1 MKFERLSYLA
11 GRTILVKEKVK
22 RERVKG
28 EKRAPKSQMT
38 IEKVW
43 EANLRQAIFELTLKL
58 NANFKPGDRN
68 LKLTFDEMP
77 SIEEVKNARDKFT
90 RKLRDLCKK
99 ENIELKWIIVPHI
112 AVKRYHFHFICNREV
127 PLELIKKAWGNGLVI
142 EKASLWD
149 NPNYYQLAAYLMH
162 EARALKS
169 LKEEEEIPFTK
180 RYSGSRNLVKP
191 EAHREELTRLDMD
204 QDPKPRKGYVIDG
217 EVQEYENLIN
227 GAPVRE
233 YIQVSINDE
242 PRIKRWKTTTATG
255 ERMPYAKLIREAYRE
270 IQEDIFDSLNL

>member
-58 NANFKPGDRN
+58 NANFRPGDRN
-68 LKLTFDEMP
+68 LKLTFDEIP
-77 SIEEVKNARDKFT
+77 SIEEAKNARDKFT

-112 AVKRYHFHFICNREV
+112 AGKRYHFHFICNREV
-127 PLELIKKAWGNGLVI
+127 PIELVKKAWVYGLII
-142 EKASLWD
+142 EKAALWD

-162 EARALKS
+162 EARALKN
-169 LKEEEEIPFTK
+169 LKAEEEIPFTK
-180 RYSGSRNLVKP
+180 RYSGSRNLTKP

>member
-1 MKFERLSYLA
+1 MKFERVSYLA
-11 GRTILVKEKVK
+11 GKTILVKEKVK

-58 NANFKPGDRN
+58 NSNFRPGDKN
-68 LKLTFDEMP
+68 IKLTFDEIP
-77 SIEEVKNARDKFT
+77 SIEEVKTARDKFT

-112 AVKRYHFHFICNREV
+112 AGKRYHFHFVCNREV
-127 PLELIKKAWGNGLVI
+127 PIELIKKAWAYGLVI
-142 EKASLWD
+142 EKAHLWD

-162 EARALKS
+162 EAKALKS

-180 RYSGSRNLVKP
+180 RYSGSRNLIKP
-191 EAHREELTRLDMD
+191 EPHREELTRLDMD
-204 QDPKPRKGYVIDG
+204 AEPKPRKGYIIDG

-233 YIQVSINDE
+233 YIQVSIGE
-242 PRIKRWKTTTATG
+242 PRIKRWKTTKATG

-270 IQEDIFDSLNL
+270 IQEDMFDSLYI